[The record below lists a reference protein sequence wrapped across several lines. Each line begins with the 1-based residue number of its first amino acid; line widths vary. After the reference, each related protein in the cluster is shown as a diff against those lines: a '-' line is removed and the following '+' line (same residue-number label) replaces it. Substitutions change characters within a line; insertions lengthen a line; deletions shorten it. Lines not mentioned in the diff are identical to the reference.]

1 METPAPWQGRH
12 VCACIMCGGHVND
25 TVTSSVWYAFVRS
38 ARADEADEV
47 TAST

>member
-12 VCACIMCGGHVND
+12 VCACIMCGGHVNA
-25 TVTSSVWYAFVRS
+25 VTSSVWYAFVRS